1 MSELRMLAEWSVDIG
16 ADSPWLVIPWE
27 GWVDL
32 RNPGVDSLSRS
43 AENSKVPAP
52 IAQLTEVVDYPE
64 VASLL
69 QLGNQPGTLTS
80 KIDVFPIAADEVDP
94 EIAEYGPAATA
105 FGLASYL
112 DVLSMIPE
120 WPRTFEQFEQICRTV
135 CSTVSATI
143 RSAVAK
149 PGLGPS
155 SDMPVYVEIVLR
167 RARLYDRD
175 TYGWTLYAAGFGPHP
190 EAARSIWSH
199 AATAL
204 TSSLLATLAPSQ
216 TGHQPPHD
224 AGE

>member
-80 KIDVFPIAADEVDP
+80 KIDVFPSLPMKLIRRLPNMAP
-94 EIAEYGPAATA
+94 LQLPSGWPAI
-105 FGLASYL
+105 
-112 DVLSMIPE
+112 SM
-120 WPRTFEQFEQICRTV
+120 
-135 CSTVSATI
+135 
-143 RSAVAK
+143 
-149 PGLGPS
+149 
-155 SDMPVYVEIVLR
+155 Y
-167 RARLYDRD
+167 
-175 TYGWTLYAAGFGPHP
+175 
-190 EAARSIWSH
+190 
-199 AATAL
+199 
-204 TSSLLATLAPSQ
+204 
-216 TGHQPPHD
+216 
-224 AGE
+224 